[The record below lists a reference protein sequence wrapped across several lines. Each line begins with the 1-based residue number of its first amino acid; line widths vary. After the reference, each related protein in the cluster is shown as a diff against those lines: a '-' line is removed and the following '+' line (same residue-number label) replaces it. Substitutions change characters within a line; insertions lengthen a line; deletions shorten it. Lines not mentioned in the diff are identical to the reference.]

1 MRAWNANLSMQFRA
15 GAEGRTVLQHVS
27 HEGPLRV
34 QRAFYPRNTNAC
46 HVYWLHPPG
55 GLVNGDRVE
64 IDVSVGNAS
73 NVLLTTPS
81 AGRIYRSLGQG
92 LKQRQQVRLTLADDA
107 TLDWLPQ
114 ETLVFDGADTELGLR
129 IDCKQGSRFV
139 AWDIVCLGRPA
150 AQESFT
156 RGRLRQCIEVW
167 RDARC
172 IYNERWHIDGD
183 DAALMA
189 PWGWRGCHTQG
200 CLMAQMVLDGEAMQQ
215 LRLLLGIEQHV
226 MGAFTLTQ
234 RMGLVLVRY
243 LGNAA
248 SEARRGFALVWQ
260 FLHQLQ
266 QREVAVP
273 RIWAT

>member
-1 MRAWNANLSMQFRA
+1 MRAWHANLSMQFR
-15 GAEGRTVLQHVS
+15 GDNCGRTVLKHVS

-34 QRAFYPRNTNAC
+34 QRAFYPRNTRAC

-55 GLVNGDRVE
+55 GLVNGDCVN
-64 IDVSVGNAS
+64 INVSAGHDS

-81 AGRIYRSLGQG
+81 AGRVYRSLGEG
-92 LKQRQQVRLTLADDA
+92 LKQRQQVHLSVAANA

-129 IDCKQGSRFV
+129 IDCTAASRFV

-150 AQESFT
+150 ANESFVH
-156 RGRLRQCIEVW
+156 GRLRQRIEIW
-167 RDARC
+167 RDDRC

-183 DAALMA
+183 DAALSA

-200 CLMAQMVLDGEAMQQ
+200 CLLAQWVLADDALQQ
-215 LRLLLGIEQHV
+215 LRALLGIEQHV
-226 MGAFTLTQ
+226 LGAFALTQ

-248 SEARRGFALVWQ
+248 AEARRGFTLAWQ
-260 FLHQLQ
+260 FLHQQ
-266 QREVAVP
+266 QRNDVVVP